1 MKSEKIR
8 LIVLQI
14 SLLIFLLFTIIYNN
28 VISKKI
34 LAIVLLVFMVIFA
47 KVVKNDKLK
56 STNSRQVLLLLTAFG
71 VSYIAIIYI
80 MGIFTGFYVSTVKFS
95 LWSIKNYIIPYIV
108 IIISTEIIRK
118 RVLLKENKISN
129 ILILIIT
136 IIIDVITKSNISGL
150 EKIND
155 YFILLSFVIF
165 SSIANNLLF
174 NYIIVK
180 YRNEKATIIY
190 RIITTLYVY
199 IIPIIPDIYI
209 FFESVIQII
218 VPYIIY
224 NILERIYNRKVEI
237 ITVSK
242 KRKSLILSIITLIIV
257 VFIVML
263 ISCKFTY
270 GALVIGSGSMT
281 GTINKGD
288 IIIYKKYDKN
298 QEITKG
304 EIIVFKKDD
313 IKVVHRVIDIKKM
326 GADVRYYTKG
336 DANNSE
342 DEGYR
347 EKDQI
352 IGQVK
357 FKIKYIGYLTL
368 FVNDMIN
375 INN

>member
-1 MKSEKIR
+1 
-8 LIVLQI
+8 
-14 SLLIFLLFTIIYNN
+14 
-28 VISKKI
+28 
-34 LAIVLLVFMVIFA
+34 
-47 KVVKNDKLK
+47 
-56 STNSRQVLLLLTAFG
+56 
-71 VSYIAIIYI
+71 
-80 MGIFTGFYVSTVKFS
+80 
-95 LWSIKNYIIPYIV
+95 
-108 IIISTEIIRK
+108 
-118 RVLLKENKISN
+118 
-129 ILILIIT
+129 
-136 IIIDVITKSNISGL
+136 
-150 EKIND
+150 
-155 YFILLSFVIF
+155 
-165 SSIANNLLF
+165 
-174 NYIIVK
+174 
-180 YRNEKATIIY
+180 
-190 RIITTLYVY
+190 
-199 IIPIIPDIYI
+199 
-209 FFESVIQII
+209 
-218 VPYIIY
+218 
-224 NILERIYNRKVEI
+224 
-237 ITVSK
+237 
-242 KRKSLILSIITLIIV
+242 
-257 VFIVML
+257 ML

-336 DANNSE
+336 DANTSE